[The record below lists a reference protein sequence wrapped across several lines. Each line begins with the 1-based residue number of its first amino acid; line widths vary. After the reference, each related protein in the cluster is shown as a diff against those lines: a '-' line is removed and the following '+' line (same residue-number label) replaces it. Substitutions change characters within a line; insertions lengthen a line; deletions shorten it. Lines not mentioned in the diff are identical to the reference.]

1 MARHSP
7 LPELQELVRMFKPA
21 SVSPNTLI
29 PHHKGLD
36 FFVFADL
43 LKTAISSDAYSN
55 MTVERDNYF
64 STSPRFGTTWLSQ
77 VRGMHSQLSDI
88 VLAGSLESMT
98 LPPYFVTGQGP
109 QSDSR
114 DAWGLDQVVR
124 IAGWGFDVGG
134 WGMGNGA
141 GVAFPFGFRKPTPL
155 IHAAKAARRAAK
167 NKPVRTSPSSSPTLR
182 KASPG
187 VKKEAS
193 PVFALSQ
200 LATTYSS
207 AIASTSLSSTPATSG
222 SCPVSTSTGSQL
234 ATTEPLAPTIGEVT
248 VVEKRNPSKQLP
260 HEAVTSEPWQAIK
273 SEPSQKI
280 KSEPSEGNPHHHS
293 RGLKRER
300 RESSYRVNI
309 AHLSDL
315 AGAE

>member
-1 MARHSP
+1 
-7 LPELQELVRMFKPA
+7 MFKPA

-43 LKTAISSDAYSN
+43 LKTAISSDVYNN
-55 MTVERDNYF
+55 MLVERDNYF
-64 STSPRFGTTWLSQ
+64 TTSPRFGTTWLSQ
-77 VRGMHSQLSDI
+77 MRAMHSQLSDV
-88 VLAGSLESMT
+88 VLAGSLDSVT
-98 LPPYFVTGQGP
+98 LPPYLATGQGP

-114 DAWGLDQVVR
+114 DAWGLDQVSR

-134 WGMGNGA
+134 SGIKGDGP
-141 GVAFPFGFRKPTPL
+141 GVASPFRLGRATAQTRAYE
-155 IHAAKAARRAAK
+155 AATRRVAK
-167 NKPVRTSPSSSPTLR
+167 YRPVRTSPSSSPTLR

-187 VKKEAS
+187 AKKEA
-193 PVFALSQ
+193 PPALALSP
-200 LATTYSS
+200 LATTGSA
-207 AIASTSLSSTPATSG
+207 AIASTSLSCTPATS
-222 SCPVSTSTGSQL
+222 SSVPVSTSTESKP
-234 ATTEPLAPTIGEVT
+234 ATTEPRAPTIGEVT
-248 VVEKRNPSKQLP
+248 VVEQCNPSKQLR
-260 HEAVTSEPWQAIK
+260 HEAVKSEPWQAIK

-315 AGAE
+315 AGTE